1 MTCKNELL
9 ELDLGTFPTFEDA
22 LKKLFEYSFFEY
34 YDGVSAGSAK
44 AILYKN
50 RTTAQF
56 AMITENTSGKIHA
69 RLMKDHTL
77 SKIID
82 ELMRNQ

>member
-1 MTCKNELL
+1 MTCPNDLL
-9 ELDLGTFPTFEDA
+9 NLDLGTFPTFEDA

-34 YDGVSAGSAK
+34 YDGVTAGSAK

-50 RTTAQF
+50 RTTGQF
-56 AMITENTSGKIHA
+56 AIITENTSGRIHA
-69 RLMKDHTL
+69 RLLKDHSL

-82 ELMRNQ
+82 ELMSNQ